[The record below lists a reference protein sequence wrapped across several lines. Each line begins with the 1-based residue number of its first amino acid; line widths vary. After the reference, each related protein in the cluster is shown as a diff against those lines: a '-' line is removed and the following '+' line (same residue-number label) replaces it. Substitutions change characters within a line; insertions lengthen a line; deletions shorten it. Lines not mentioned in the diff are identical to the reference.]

1 MSKLEII
8 CAIFALAGSASFAV
22 LPAQGAPCR
31 WATTNE
37 ASAALGNPVAAGYAD
52 AETCIFEGVANDKEH
67 IIMTV
72 TRQAA
77 GQLLDNFRRVRTNGS
92 WVTGLGDG
100 GALFFNDKFGGIL
113 VLMKGKFSI
122 QVEVN
127 RYDRQ
132 DPLPGLKTLAV
143 SILAKI

>member
-52 AETCIFEGVANDKEH
+52 AETCIFEGVANDKEL

-72 TRQAA
+72 TRLLVRKLPVNFLTTFAA
-77 GQLLDNFRRVRTNGS
+77 CEPT
-92 WVTGLGDG
+92 
-100 GALFFNDKFGGIL
+100 
-113 VLMKGKFSI
+113 
-122 QVEVN
+122 
-127 RYDRQ
+127 DR
-132 DPLPGLKTLAV
+132 G
-143 SILAKI
+143 